1 MRKNYK
7 SALLITACACMA
19 YSAQAAQWIWKGTNK
34 NWSTKSNWTVLNAPN
49 NPNSI
54 QPTDTVIIPPGVSV
68 YPQLGGGTQFGRL
81 ELRGGNIDFSAQSLT
96 VTDSFIWTGGGFVNS
111 NSSGVDVLALNNVR
125 VNFTGTTTLPS
136 NVRLTVAG
144 GIWFRTGIINI
155 ALGAMNDA
163 VMKAG
168 STTAGASNISH
179 ISGRVRKEGNTAYTF
194 PVGDG
199 GQYAPISITAPS
211 NTTDAFTARYFYA
224 PYINTSSIN
233 TNGLDH
239 INITEHWIL
248 DRTIGIS
255 NVGVTLSY
263 KNPRSGQITE
273 PADLVVARFNGSQ
286 WISEGVTAQT
296 GNNVSGT
303 VTSNVVTDFSPFTL
317 GSTSTLNPLPVQLSG
332 FRAIMNGK
340 KADLSWIVSQSEN
353 LEFFIVEKSL
363 DGQNWFDLGRVD
375 AAEQSNTVNHYA
387 FADMN
392 LVPGTQFYRLRI
404 SETGEEAVYSSIV
417 SVKSEN
423 SLILAYPNPGAD
435 VLHINTDGS
444 DVEVKIYDN
453 SGRLIMS
460 ASSMSEIKAGLDIRH
475 LNKGLYTVEIMVDGS
490 ISRASLLKN

>member
-7 SALLITACACMA
+7 SALLITACALMA

-34 NWSTKSNWTVLNAPN
+34 NWNTKSNWTVLNAPN

-96 VTDSFIWTGGGFVNS
+96 VTDSFIWTGGNFVNS
-111 NSSGVDVLALNNVR
+111 NTSGVDILALNNVR
-125 VNFTGTTTLPS
+125 VNFSGTSTLPN

-144 GIWFRTGIINI
+144 GIWFKTGIINI
-155 ALGAMNDA
+155 ALGALNDA

-168 STTAGASNISH
+168 STTAGASDISH

-211 NTTDAFTARYFYA
+211 NATDAFTARYFYA
-224 PYINTSSIN
+224 PYINTYSIN

-248 DRTIGIS
+248 ERTTGIS
-255 NVGVTLSY
+255 NVSVGLSY
-263 KNPRSGQITE
+263 ENPRSGQITE

-286 WISEGVTAQT
+286 WVSEGTTAQS

-303 VTSNVVTDFSPFTL
+303 VMSNVVTDFSPFTL
-317 GSTSTLNPLPVQLSG
+317 GSTSTLNPLPVQLTG
-332 FRAIMNGK
+332 FRAVLNGK
-340 KADLSWIVSQSEN
+340 KADLNWTVSQSEN
-353 LEFFIVEKSL
+353 LEYFTVEKSL

-375 AAEQSNTVNHYA
+375 ADAQANTVNHYA
-387 FADMN
+387 YTDMN
-392 LVPGTQFYRLRI
+392 LVPGAQFYRLRI
-404 SETGEEAVYSSIV
+404 SEAGEEAAYSPIV
-417 SVKSEN
+417 TVKSEYT
-423 SLILAYPNPGAD
+423 LVLAYPNPGAD
-435 VLHINTDGS
+435 VLHINADGS
-444 DVEVKIYDN
+444 DVHVRIYDN

-460 ASSMSEIKAGLDIRH
+460 ASEMSEIRSGLDIRH
-475 LNKGLYTVEIMVDGS
+475 LNRGMYTIEITVDGS
-490 ISRASLLKN
+490 ISRESLLKN